1 MTRYGEAFQML
12 RKQKQLPLSYFEQAG
27 VNKGDLSRFENGK
40 VMMGF
45 ERLELMLQTM
55 NVSLSEYEFLIN
67 HHVLDYQEEFLSQL
81 ETADFAQDQD
91 KLAKL
96 FNEAQDS
103 GEIYL
108 ALAVKA
114 CLQPLQHKE
123 CASVGLYLHKVEQW
137 GYFELSLAY
146 FTLNSL
152 PTSDLLLFCQEFE
165 TKCGN
170 YITIPKYYRRI
181 YQIAYRAV
189 ILLSLRQEETLA
201 RRILSLTDYPQR
213 EHTDFY
219 IATLKILAQG
229 VINLAFDDDTLGQ
242 AQITE
247 ALKLIERLGNQHLLL
262 YYQKEIQLDTN

>member
-1 MTRYGEAFQML
+1 MTKYGEAFQML
-12 RKQKQLPLSYFEQAG
+12 RKQKQLPLSYFEEAG

-45 ERLELMLQTM
+45 ERIESMLQIM

-81 ETADFAQDQD
+81 EIADFAQNQD

-96 FNEAQDS
+96 FDEAQSS

-108 ALAVKA
+108 SLAVKA
-114 CLQPLQHKE
+114 CLQPLQPKE
-123 CASVGLYLHKVEQW
+123 YAAIGNFLHQVEQW

-146 FTLNSL
+146 FTLKSL
-152 PTSDLLLFCQEFE
+152 PTSDLSLFCQEFE

-189 ILLSLRQEETLA
+189 ILLSLRQEEILA
-201 RRILSLTDYPQR
+201 KRILHLTDYPQR

-219 IATLKILAQG
+219 IATLKMLAQG
-229 VINLAFDDDTLGQ
+229 VINLTFDDDTFGQ
-242 AQITE
+242 AQINE

-262 YYQKEIQLDTN
+262 YYEKEIHPDTN